1 MISFVPEEVDRYSLF
16 PLIHPEQI
24 DTEEDFCAI
33 EHLDINV
40 VFTHT
45 HAMIS
50 YADEYLRRL
59 FDEVSMSE
67 CWNKLIRLRK
77 DEVS

>member
-24 DTEEDFCAI
+24 DIEEDLCAI
-33 EHLDINV
+33 EHSDINV
-40 VFTHT
+40 VFTHTHTHT

-59 FDEVSMSE
+59 FDA
-67 CWNKLIRLRK
+67 L
-77 DEVS
+77 